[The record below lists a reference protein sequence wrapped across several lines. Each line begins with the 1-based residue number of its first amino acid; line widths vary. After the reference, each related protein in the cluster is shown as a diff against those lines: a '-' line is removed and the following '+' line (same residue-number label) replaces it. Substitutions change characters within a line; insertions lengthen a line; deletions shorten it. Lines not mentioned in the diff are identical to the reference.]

1 MKINFILNFSE
12 EIVHGLQ
19 FLLFY
24 SDGLKLS
31 RLIFQIF
38 KKNWK
43 SDIFRFYERKTEV
56 ILTIFRL
63 W

>member
-1 MKINFILNFSE
+1 MKINFNLIFSE

-24 SDGLKLS
+24 YSVVS
-31 RLIFQIF
+31 YF
-38 KKNWK
+38 KY
-43 SDIFRFYERKTEV
+43 FRKTENLRFLGFMKKGEV

>member
-12 EIVHGLQ
+12 EIVHRLQ

-43 SDIFRFYERKTEV
+43 SDIFRFYKEKRK
-56 ILTIFRL
+56 LF
-63 W
+63 